1 MTTLFAYP
9 EDNFVWTCLINLI
22 SLFLHPISI
31 SSSNEEPWLFTIH
44 ITTDRSCTT
53 PTRGVP
59 IVVLFI
65 SIPSSIAQGTTPG
78 VCIKMI
84 KTINSQGYTQQFT
97 RLPLFAG
104 SHSHSW
110 VVRGS
115 VIVKCLAQEC
125 TIMMSSHG
133 IKTF

>member
-1 MTTLFAYP
+1 M
-9 EDNFVWTCLINLI
+9 
-22 SLFLHPISI
+22 
-31 SSSNEEPWLFTIH
+31 
-44 ITTDRSCTT
+44 
-53 PTRGVP
+53 RGVP
-59 IVVLFI
+59 VVVLFI

-84 KTINSQGYTQQFT
+84 KTNNSQGYTQQFT
-97 RLPLFAG
+97 WLPLFAG